1 MLTLILKAPA
11 NNDDRSISSDY
22 FESIAS
28 VFQNADGEKI
38 AVHTSGM
45 WHGPAGIYLSMD
57 FSTPVDVFFHNPE
70 LGQSEKFGPISVLR
84 IVNGSMW
91 QVAEPPNLIA
101 HFDDASQAWHIFA
114 RPAVIMPRFTIR
126 PAE

>member
-28 VFQNADGEKI
+28 VFKNADGEKI

-70 LGQSEKFGPISVLR
+70 LGQSEKFGPIGLGLSFSINKLNKPLNPSP
-84 IVNGSMW
+84 IVSYTGRWEYGPSD
-91 QVAEPPNLIA
+91 PIP
-101 HFDDASQAWHIFA
+101 
-114 RPAVIMPRFTIR
+114 VI
-126 PAE
+126 EQ